1 MTSGLEKFF
10 IRNARP
16 IPFLAGRFELASRVW
31 LLIAPVLL
39 FCMVILAS
47 RPELMGRFTASIWEK
62 IGGWAAVVVMVLAD
76 IAFVYGLVGNR

>member
-1 MTSGLEKFF
+1 
-10 IRNARP
+10 
-16 IPFLAGRFELASRVW
+16 